1 MGKKDGMAAMTTSLR
16 GRVKNTGLPKSHA
29 LLPVLEAVVNGI
41 QAIDA
46 RFDADSSQGRLEV
59 KIVRSPQTGLD
70 LSMTGPGRIPL
81 EPIVGFVVTDN
92 GVGFTAE
99 NMKSF
104 ETLDSDYKSADGCR
118 GVGRLLWLKAFNKV
132 AVRSTYKDDNGALC
146 GRHFRFSVEHEV
158 EPIELAEPL
167 EETGTSVELE
177 RFGSAYQKSAPKTAA
192 AIAREVFE
200 HCIWYFL
207 RPGGAPEIR
216 VIDDGETVL
225 LRELMD
231 EFVYSE
237 MPRQTVEVK
246 GEKFDMVNL
255 CLKSSTRNQTP
266 KLYWCAAS
274 RVVTEENI
282 TGKVPG
288 LYGRLKD
295 ENGADFTYIC
305 YLSSDYLDTNVRAD
319 RTAFD
324 IDETIEGNTLESEI
338 TLDDVRKAVLTEIE
352 VLLTDEL
359 AAARDE
365 GKSRVSE
372 YVSNRAPRYRPLLK
386 RMESLGLTVDPSMK
400 DAELETVLHRKL
412 QKLEAETLAETQ
424 QIFAEDGAE
433 RPADYQERLD
443 EYLAKI
449 TDINQSDLA
458 AYVARRRVIL
468 EVLAKLIR
476 SNDEGK
482 YCREDEV
489 HNLLIPMRKDSN
501 EIGTDASNLWI
512 IDERLAF
519 HDYLASDKTFNSM
532 PITDSKSTKEP
543 DIIATRLAGSA
554 VLAAERQT
562 VPLSSIV
569 VVEIK
574 RPMRTD
580 ASEDNNPI
588 DQCLGYVKQIREGGA
603 KTSDG
608 RPIPKSEEAPAFC
621 YVIADLTPKMIDR
634 CELAGLRPTQDGLA
648 YFGFNDAR
656 RVYIEVMSFDR
667 LVNGATERNRAFFDR
682 LGLPASR

>member
-1 MGKKDGMAAMTTSLR
+1 MAAMTTSLR

-29 LLPVLEAVVNGI
+29 LLPLLEAVVNGI

-46 RFDADSSQGRLEV
+46 RFVENSSQGRLKVE
-59 KIVRSPQTGLD
+59 IMRSPQVGLD
-70 LSMTGPGRIPL
+70 LEFTGPGRAPL

-92 GVGFTAE
+92 GVGFNAE

-104 ETLDSDYKSADGCR
+104 ETLDSDYKSSAGCR
-118 GVGRLLWLKAFNKV
+118 GVGRLLWLKAFSKV
-132 AVRSTYKDDNGALC
+132 KVKSTYEVEQGILH
-146 GRHFRFSVEHEV
+146 GREFRFSVEQEV
-158 EPIELAEPL
+158 EPIEPAATFDD
-167 EETGTSVELE
+167 TGTVVELNG
-177 RFGSAYQKSAPKTAA
+177 FGTAYRKSAPKTAA

-207 RPGGAPEIR
+207 RPGGAPEIW
-216 VIDDGETVL
+216 VIDDGEVVL
-225 LRELMD
+225 LRDLMHG
-231 EFVYSE
+231 FVFSE
-237 MPRQTVEVK
+237 MPRKTVEVK
-246 GEKFDMVNL
+246 GQKFDMVNL
-255 CLKSSTRNQTP
+255 CLKSSTRTQTP
-266 KLYWCAAS
+266 RLLWCAAS

-282 TGKVPG
+282 TGRVPG
-288 LYGRLKD
+288 LYGRLTD
-295 ENGADFTYIC
+295 EKGADFTYVC
-305 YLSSDYLDTNVRAD
+305 YLTSDYLDTNVRAD

-324 IDETIEGNTLESEI
+324 IDESIEGESIDGEI
-338 TLDDVRKAVLTEIE
+338 TLDDVRKAVLVEIE
-352 VLLTDEL
+352 ALLADAL

-365 GKSRVSE
+365 GRMRVND
-372 YVSNRAPRYRPLLK
+372 YVSKRAPRYRPLLK

-400 DAELETVLHRKL
+400 DTELEVLLHREL
-412 QKLEAETLAETQ
+412 QKLEAETLVESQ

-433 RPADYQERLD
+433 QPADYQARLD
-443 EYLAKI
+443 EYLAKV

-476 SNDEGK
+476 SDDEGK
-482 YCREDEV
+482 YCREDEI

-554 VLAAERQT
+554 VLAADRQT

-580 ASEDNNPI
+580 ASEGNNPI
-588 DQCLGYVKQIREGGA
+588 DQCLGYVKQIRDGAA
-603 KTSDG
+603 KTSNG
-608 RPIPKSEEAPAFC
+608 RLIPGSKEAPAFC
-621 YVIADLTPKMIDR
+621 YIIADLTPKMIDR
-634 CELAGLRPTQDGLA
+634 CELAGLRRTQDGLS
-648 YFGFNDAR
+648 YFGFNEPR
-656 RVYIEVMSFDR
+656 RVYIEVISFDG
-667 LVNGATERNRAFFDR
+667 LVNGALQRNRAFFDK
-682 LGLPASR
+682 LGLPASN

>member
-1 MGKKDGMAAMTTSLR
+1 MAAMTTSLR

-29 LLPVLEAVVNGI
+29 LLPLLEAVVNGI

-46 RFDADSSQGRLEV
+46 RFDDDRSRGRLDV
-59 KIVRSPQTGLD
+59 KILRSPQAGFD
-70 LSMTGPGRIPL
+70 LEFSGPGRVPL
-81 EPIVGFVVTDN
+81 EPIVGFVISDN

-99 NMKSF
+99 NMESF

-118 GVGRLLWLKAFNKV
+118 GVGRLLWLKAFSRVMVKSAYEAGPGV
-132 AVRSTYKDDNGALC
+132 LQCRQ
-146 GRHFRFSVEHEV
+146 FRFSVEKEV
-158 EPIELAEPL
+158 EPIEPAEAL
-167 EETGTSVELE
+167 QDIGTIVELDG
-177 RFGSAYQKSAPKTAA
+177 FGAAYQKAAPKSAA

-200 HCIWYFL
+200 HCIWYYL

-216 VIDDGETVL
+216 VIDDGDVVL
-225 LRELMD
+225 LSRLMD

-237 MPRQTVEVK
+237 MPRNTIEVK
-246 GEKFDMVNL
+246 GQKFDMINL

-266 KLYWCAAS
+266 RLFWCAAS

-295 ENGADFTYIC
+295 EKGADFTYVC
-305 YLSSDYLDTNVRAD
+305 YLSSDYLDANVRSD

-324 IDETIEGNTLESEI
+324 IDETIDGDTIEGEI
-338 TLDDVRKAVLTEIE
+338 TLEDVRKAVLAEIGT
-352 VLLTDEL
+352 LLADEL
-359 AAARDE
+359 TAARDE
-365 GKSRVSE
+365 GRSRVND
-372 YVSNRAPRYRPLLK
+372 YVRNRAPRYRPLLK
-386 RMESLGLTVDPSMK
+386 RMESRGLTVDPSMK
-400 DAELETVLHRKL
+400 DTELEVVLHREL
-412 QKLEAETLAETQ
+412 QKLEADTLAETQ
-424 QIFAEDGAE
+424 QIFAEDGFE
-433 RPADYQERLD
+433 RPADYQDRLD

-468 EVLAKLIR
+468 EVLERLIR
-476 SNDEGK
+476 SDEGGK
-482 YCREDEV
+482 YCREDEI
-489 HNLLIPMRKDSN
+489 HKLLIPMRKDSN

-554 VLAAERQT
+554 VLAAERQS

-580 ASEDNNPI
+580 ASEDNNPALP
-588 DQCLGYVKQIREGGA
+588 D
-603 KTSDG
+603 
-608 RPIPKSEEAPAFC
+608 SEC
-621 YVIADLTPKMIDR
+621 
-634 CELAGLRPTQDGLA
+634 
-648 YFGFNDAR
+648 
-656 RVYIEVMSFDR
+656 IEVLCQAAGVD
-667 LVNGATERNRAFFDR
+667 E
-682 LGLPASR
+682 

>member
-1 MGKKDGMAAMTTSLR
+1 MGKKDSMAPMTTSLR

-29 LLPVLEAVVNGI
+29 LLPLLEAAVNGI

-46 RFDADSSQGRLEV
+46 RFEDDSSQGRLDV
-59 KIVRSPQTGLD
+59 KIVRSTETGLD
-70 LSMTGPGRIPL
+70 LEFTGPGRAPL
-81 EPIVGFVVTDN
+81 EPIVGFAVTDN

-104 ETLDSDYKSADGCR
+104 ETLDSDYKSAAGCR
-118 GVGRLLWLKAFNKV
+118 GVGRLLWLKAFSKV
-132 AVRSTYKDDNGALC
+132 MVKSTYEVTPGILH
-146 GRHFRFSVEHEV
+146 GREFRFSVEREV
-158 EPIELAEPL
+158 EPIEPAETL
-167 EETGTSVELE
+167 GDTGTIVELDG
-177 RFGSAYQKSAPKTAA
+177 FGAAYQKSAPKTAA

-216 VIDDGETVL
+216 VIDDGEVVL

-231 EFVYSE
+231 EFMFSE
-237 MPRQTVEVK
+237 MPRKTIEVE
-246 GEKFDMVNL
+246 GQKFDMVNL

-266 KLYWCAAS
+266 RLFWCAAS

-282 TGKVPG
+282 TGKISG

-295 ENGADFTYIC
+295 ENGADFTYVC
-305 YLSSDYLDTNVRAD
+305 YLSSEYLDANVRAD

-324 IDETIEGNTLESEI
+324 IDETIEGDTIEGEI
-338 TLDDVRKAVLTEIE
+338 TLDKARKAVLAEME
-352 VLLTDEL
+352 VLLADAL

-365 GKSRVSE
+365 GKLRVND

-400 DAELETVLHRKL
+400 DTELEVLLHREL

-424 QIFAEDGAE
+424 HIFAEDGAE
-433 RPADYQERLD
+433 RPADYQTRLD
-443 EYLAKI
+443 DYLAKI

-476 SNDEGK
+476 ANDEGK
-482 YCREDEV
+482 YCREDEI

-543 DIIATRLAGSA
+543 DIIATRLAGRA

-588 DQCLGYVKQIREGGA
+588 DQCLGYVKKIREGSA

-608 RPIPKSEEAPAFC
+608 RLIPKSEEAPAFC
-621 YVIADLTPKMIDR
+621 YIIADLTPKMIDR
-634 CELAGLRPTQDGLA
+634 CELASLRPTQDGLS

-656 RVYIEVMSFDR
+656 RVYIEVMSFDG
-667 LVNGATERNRAFFDR
+667 LVNGASQRNRAFFDK

>member
-1 MGKKDGMAAMTTSLR
+1 MAAMTTSLR

-29 LLPVLEAVVNGI
+29 LLPLLEAAVNGI

-46 RFDADSSQGRLEV
+46 RFVGNSSQGRLDL
-59 KIVRSPQTGLD
+59 KIVRSAQAGFD
-70 LSMTGPGRIPL
+70 LEFTGPGRAPL

-92 GVGFTAE
+92 GVGFNPE

-104 ETLDSDYKSADGCR
+104 ETLDSDYKSAAGCR
-118 GVGRLLWLKAFNKV
+118 GVGRLLWLKAFSKV
-132 AVRSTYKDDNGALC
+132 MVKSTYEDEQGTLH
-146 GRHFRFSVEHEV
+146 GRQFRFSVEREV
-158 EPIELAEPL
+158 EPLDWAETL
-167 EETGTSVELE
+167 DDTGTIVELDG
-177 RFGSAYQKSAPKTAA
+177 FGPAYQKSAPKTAA

-216 VIDDGETVL
+216 VIDDGEVVL

-231 EFVYSE
+231 EFVFSE
-237 MPRQTVEVK
+237 MPIKTVEVN
-246 GEKFDMVNL
+246 GQKFDMVNL

-266 KLYWCAAS
+266 RLFWCAAS

-282 TGKVPG
+282 IGKVPG
-288 LYGRLKD
+288 LYGRLTD
-295 ENGADFTYIC
+295 EKGADFTYVC
-305 YLSSDYLDTNVRAD
+305 YLSSAYLDANVRAD

-324 IDETIEGNTLESEI
+324 IDETIEGEAIDGEI
-338 TLDDVRKAVLTEIE
+338 TLNNVRKAVLDEIK
-352 VLLTDEL
+352 VLLADAL
-359 AAARDE
+359 ATAQDE
-365 GKSRVSE
+365 GKLRVND

-386 RMESLGLTVDPSMK
+386 RMESLGLAVDPSMK
-400 DAELETVLHRKL
+400 DTELEVLLHREL
-412 QKLEAETLAETQ
+412 QKLEAETLAESQ

-433 RPADYQERLD
+433 RPADYQARLD
-443 EYLAKI
+443 EYLAKV

-468 EVLAKLIR
+468 EVLEKLIR

-482 YCREDEV
+482 YCREDQI

-519 HDYLASDKTFNSM
+519 HDYLASDKTFHSM

-574 RPMRTD
+574 RPMRND
-580 ASEDNNPI
+580 ASEGNNPI
-588 DQCLGYVKQIREGGA
+588 DQCLGYVKQIRNGGA

-608 RPIPKSEEAPAFC
+608 RPIPRSEAAPAFC
-621 YVIADLTPKMIDR
+621 YIVADLTSKMIER
-634 CELAGLRPTQDGLA
+634 CENASLRPTQDGLS
-648 YFGFNDAR
+648 YFGFNDAL
-656 RVYIEVMSFDR
+656 RVYIEVIGFDG
-667 LVNGATERNRAFFDR
+667 LVNGASQRNRAFFDK